1 MLATG
6 TDDGLDEL
14 CQKLFLIFV
23 ILGQKK
29 IFIIISG
36 QKHLQKTG
44 AVAPDQQVRE
54 NICIPVSVKCILY
67 IYSVKNSIHCIVYI
81 QVKQSQKLLE

>member
-1 MLATG
+1 MSKVV
-6 TDDGLDEL
+6 LDF
-14 CQKLFLIFV
+14 CYFRS
-23 ILGQKK
+23 KK
-29 IFIIISG
+29 RHIIISG

-81 QVKQSQKLLE
+81 YR